1 MPMPLL
7 ILRMVCSGPPFIHP
21 SRSDRVTGN
30 SRKQGT
36 TSTMVSSA
44 KIAALSDTNP
54 PPEATTSDRLS
65 NHQKKTRL
73 VPDHRLISTCRM
85 PRCSSHFDII
95 TKRALTAKVR

>member
-1 MPMPLL
+1 MPLL
-7 ILRMVCSGPPFIHP
+7 IVRVVCSMLPFIHP

-30 SRKQGT
+30 PRKQGT

-73 VPDHRLISTCRM
+73 SPDNRLISTSRT
-85 PRCSSHFDII
+85 PRSS
-95 TKRALTAKVR
+95 